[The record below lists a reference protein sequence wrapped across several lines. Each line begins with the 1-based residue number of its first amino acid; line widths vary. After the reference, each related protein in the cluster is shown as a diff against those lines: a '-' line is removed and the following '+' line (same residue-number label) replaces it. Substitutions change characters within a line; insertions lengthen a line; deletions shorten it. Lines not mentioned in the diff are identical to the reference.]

1 MEKSSIVAILTLCL
15 GVMSFAVASNSSA
28 AAPQWAGSKYQY
40 VELNEI
46 GDPAEVLVVKE
57 AVAPSLENGEVRIKV
72 LAAPI
77 HPSNLLQIAGNY
89 GTAAVLPSTPG
100 SEGVGEVLEVSSAV
114 THLSVGQL
122 VLLPGIGTW
131 SEQIVVPAARVIP
144 LPDLGKPSAEVIE
157 QLSMTAINPLT
168 ALLLLTSYVDVKKG
182 DWIVQSASNS
192 AVGGYVIQLAKQRGI
207 KTVNVVRRKGLAEDL
222 MSKGA
227 DVVLIDGPDLATQIA
242 AATNNAPVVLAIDA
256 VGGETFSR
264 LSESLGNGG
273 TLVAY
278 GSMSGKAPVLN
289 TATVIFNDISIR
301 GFWLSKWF
309 QTASMAERQGAFGQ
323 IIPLIASGALKANV
337 DSRYSVAE
345 IKEAVTRAGQRG
357 RNGKVLVVPNVD

>member
-1 MEKSSIVAILTLCL
+1 MKKSSIVAILTLCL
-15 GVMSFAVASNSSA
+15 GVMSFAVAGNSSA

-57 AVAPSLENGEVRIKV
+57 AVAPSLESGEVRIKV

-182 DWIVQSASNS
+182 NWIVQSASNS
-192 AVGGYVIQLAKQRGI
+192 AVGGYVIR
-207 KTVNVVRRKGLAEDL
+207 V
-222 MSKGA
+222 
-227 DVVLIDGPDLATQIA
+227 
-242 AATNNAPVVLAIDA
+242 
-256 VGGETFSR
+256 
-264 LSESLGNGG
+264 
-273 TLVAY
+273 Y
-278 GSMSGKAPVLN
+278 GSIVGAS
-289 TATVIFNDISIR
+289 TAAVVDRPT
-301 GFWLSKWF
+301 
-309 QTASMAERQGAFGQ
+309 EGAY
-323 IIPLIASGALKANV
+323 
-337 DSRYSVAE
+337 SRTIE
-345 IKEAVTRAGQRG
+345 Q
-357 RNGKVLVVPNVD
+357 